1 MDRDTKTKRIEW
13 KLLRRVLGV
22 LRRHRAWLIAATM
35 STAAAAAVAFAGP
48 YFTRA
53 ITDSAIAGNLRWVL
67 VLIAASLGV
76 ALVDAGVSYAKGVST
91 ATLSALT
98 LRDLRHRIASHLQIL
113 PAAVLERYH
122 SGDLVS
128 RLSSDL
134 DSCETVLRRAP
145 DYLYQPLQFVGGLAF
160 MLVLSPKLTLVTCA
174 MMPVSVFVFE
184 RVIRPMQQ
192 HSMKAMESLAA
203 TTAATQD
210 AIRGAPI
217 VRAFNLQKVLA
228 EHYRSLAKTLE
239 RHGME
244 NRKKDILAWVPFLML
259 RYIPQLIVPLY
270 GGYMAFRGEISLG
283 TLLAFDLLIWYVF
296 LPLEAFL
303 AWIRELR
310 EASPALARCY
320 EVLDAPS
327 ERRGGHDVPHSSRD
341 GAIEFLDV
349 AFGYTAERDTLAGVS
364 FHVRA
369 GRTVGLVGESGCG
382 KSTVLRLACGL
393 YEPTR
398 GEIRIL
404 GQPISRADLTSL
416 RSRIS
421 FVAQDTHLFPG
432 SIADNIAMARPGA
445 AREDVIAAAR
455 AASAHDFI
463 MALPRSYDTPAGEL
477 GNRLS
482 GGERQR
488 IGLARAFLRDAP
500 ILLLDEPTA
509 SLDTES
515 EARVLEALRRLA
527 QGRTTLVVSHR
538 LSALRDADEILV
550 LSDGRIR
557 ERGTHASLLEGDT
570 VYRRLYEQQ
579 ARGLEAA
586 AGKAPRLALGEV

>member
-1 MDRDTKTKRIEW
+1 MDEARRAKRIEW
-13 KLLRRVLGV
+13 KLLARVLGR
-22 LRRHRAWLIAATM
+22 LRPHRSWV
-35 STAAAAAVAFAGP
+35 AAAAASTGMAAVVAFSGP

-53 ITDSAIAGNLRWVL
+53 ITDSAMAGNMRWVL
-67 VLIAASLGV
+67 GLMAASLGV
-76 ALVDAGVSYAKGVST
+76 ALIDAGFGYAKSVSM

-98 LRDLRHRIASHLQIL
+98 LRDLRDRMSSHVQAL
-113 PAAVLERYH
+113 PPATLERYH

-134 DSCETVLRRAP
+134 DSCEAILRRAP

-160 MLVLSPKLTLVTCA
+160 MVVLSPKLTLVTCA
-174 MMPVSVFVFE
+174 LMPISLLVFE
-184 RVIRPMQQ
+184 RVVRPMQR

-228 EHYRSLAKTLE
+228 EHYRTLAKALE

-244 NRKKDILAWVPFLML
+244 NRKKGILAWVPFLML

-303 AWIRELR
+303 GWIRELR

-320 EVLDAPS
+320 EILDSPA
-327 ERRGGHDVPHSSRD
+327 ERRGGRAVPMASCD
-341 GAIEFLDV
+341 GAVEFRAVTFAYGEGRDV
-349 AFGYTAERDTLAGVS
+349 LSRLS
-364 FHVRA
+364 FHVPA
-369 GRTVGLVGESGCG
+369 GRTVGLVGGSGCG
-382 KSTVLRLACGL
+382 KSTILRLTCGL
-393 YEPTR
+393 YEPR
-398 GEIRIL
+398 EGEIRVL
-404 GQPISRADLTSL
+404 GEPISEADLTSL

-421 FVAQDTHLFPG
+421 LVAQDTHLFPG
-432 SIADNIAMARPGA
+432 SIAENIRMARPDA
-445 AREDVIAAAR
+445 SREDVLAAAR
-455 AASAHDFI
+455 AANAHDFI
-463 MALPRSYDTPAGEL
+463 EALPQGYDTPAGEL
-477 GNRLS
+477 GHRLS
-482 GGERQR
+482 GGEKQR

-515 EARVLEALRRLA
+515 EARVLDAVRRLA
-527 QGRTTLVVSHR
+527 KGRTTLVVSHR
-538 LSALRDADEILV
+538 LSALRDADEIIV
-550 LSDGRIR
+550 LADGGIC
-557 ERGTHASLLEGDT
+557 ERGTHASLLEADT
-570 VYRRLYEQQ
+570 IYRRLYEQQ
-579 ARGLEAA
+579 AQAA
-586 AGKAPRLALGEV
+586 AEA